1 MNPPEPVSKYCPNSE
16 RMVLLRSV
24 SIFNSD
30 DGDIAA
36 PRLLLNLG
44 WRVEGI
50 NGIAASLAQLY
61 QRKSYLI
68 LSVAL

>member
-1 MNPPEPVSKYCPNSE
+1 
-16 RMVLLRSV
+16 MVLLRSV